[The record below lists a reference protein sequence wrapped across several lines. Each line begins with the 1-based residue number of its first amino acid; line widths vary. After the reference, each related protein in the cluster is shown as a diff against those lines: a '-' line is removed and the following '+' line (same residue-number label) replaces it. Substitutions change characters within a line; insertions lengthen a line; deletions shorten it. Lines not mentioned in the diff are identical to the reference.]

1 MRRVLMAIAVVTWMT
16 TGLAAQ
22 SMFSLDGANLRLET
36 APPTNAPPKNAR
48 EDGRTENKADSLKGL
63 FKDFKAGSCRAQA
76 SPMVPSSSWPARGDA
91 AITVCR
97 P

>member
-1 MRRVLMAIAVVTWMT
+1 MRRVLMALAVVTWVA

-22 SMFSLDGANLRLET
+22 SMFSIDGSNIRLET
-36 APPTNAPPKNAR
+36 APPKNASQ
-48 EDGRTENKADSLKGL
+48 EGRSEKKPDSIKGF

-76 SPMVPSSSWPARGDA
+76 SPMVPSSSWPARGEA
-91 AITVCR
+91 ALTVCR